1 MCGYRRDRRKV
12 MRRTLKTLLLMLAVA
27 ITLMSGSLPDWDA
40 LMLKAGMVKV
50 TDLCDSFVVDLR
62 YAGTRNFVGK
72 NMYGSFNGV
81 YLHPDAAQSLVAAQK
96 ALKKIDANYSIIIY
110 DAARPRSVQRTM
122 WNAVKGTSDAQYVA
136 RPERGGCHNY
146 GVAVDVGLAYAGK
159 PVDMGS
165 GFDDFTEKAHIT
177 AEETLVKQ
185 GKINREAL
193 KNRRLLRR
201 VMTEAGYKTYR
212 REWWHFER
220 YRVKYA
226 RAHLKLLDF

>member
-1 MCGYRRDRRKV
+1 M
-12 MRRTLKTLLLMLAVA
+12 
-27 ITLMSGSLPDWDA
+27 
-40 LMLKAGMVKV
+40 
-50 TDLCDSFVVDLR
+50 
-62 YAGTRNFVGK
+62 
-72 NMYGSFNGV
+72 
-81 YLHPDAAQSLVAAQK
+81 
-96 ALKKIDANYSIIIY
+96 
-110 DAARPRSVQRTM
+110 
-122 WNAVKGTSDAQYVA
+122 
-136 RPERGGCHNY
+136 
-146 GVAVDVGLAYAGK
+146 DVGLAYAGK

-185 GKINREAL
+185 GKISREAL

-212 REWWHFER
+212 REWCHFER

>member
-81 YLHPDAAQSLVAAQK
+81 YLHPDAAKSLVAAQK

-165 GFDDFTEKAHIT
+165 GFDDFTFT
-177 AEETLVKQ
+177 ASLRSGFKPYSTKPLAISVTLNTTQMLV
-185 GKINREAL
+185 A
-193 KNRRLLRR
+193 
-201 VMTEAGYKTYR
+201 A
-212 REWWHFER
+212 
-220 YRVKYA
+220 
-226 RAHLKLLDF
+226 